1 MINKKI
7 HNAVSEMEAPKVGI
21 KGVLAGH
28 TVTMVSHCV
37 KKMITTHSPM
47 IGTFLIP

>member
-1 MINKKI
+1 MPRSCKNLINKKI

-28 TVTMVSHCV
+28 TVTMV
-37 KKMITTHSPM
+37 THN
-47 IGTFLIP
+47 TFTNA